1 MNFLCDVL
9 ACVIMKINPAPPA
22 SSRTEGFRLAHRLYT
37 FALLVLFLNGCGTV
51 RSDFSPSIEFSRVPR
66 SGEGG
71 TESQAFIEGRV
82 DGAHAGQQIV
92 LFAKSGAGVWWV
104 QPFAAQPFTAIRS
117 DLQWRNSTH
126 LGMEYA
132 ALLVEPGYRPP
143 ETTQN
148 LPQKGGPVIAVATAK
163 GEASQRP
170 ASRTLNFSGYEWEIR
185 GVPSNRGGATNT
197 YDPANAWTDTNGWLH
212 LRIARG
218 LGEWTCAEVTL
229 TRSLGYGSYLFDV
242 RDVSQLDPSA
252 VLGMFTWDDSL
263 VEANHREM
271 DTEIS
276 RWGDPDGKNAQY
288 VVQPYYVPANVVR
301 FSAPAGRLTYS
312 FRWAPG
318 RVSFKTVRQPDGKTV
333 RQPDGRSGQAIAEH
347 TFTSGVPLPGGEA
360 VHLNLYAFADRKRP
374 LQREVEVVIEK
385 FNYLP

>member
-1 MNFLCDVL
+1 
-9 ACVIMKINPAPPA
+9 
-22 SSRTEGFRLAHRLYT
+22 LAHRLYSLDASWKAAAL
-37 FALLVLFLNGCGTV
+37 ALLVVLLHACGSA

-66 SGEGG
+66 SGAGG

-82 DGAHAGQQIV
+82 DGARAGEQIV
-92 LFAKSGAGVWWV
+92 LFAKTSAGVWWV

-117 DLQWRNSTH
+117 DQQWRNSTH

-132 ALLVEPGYRPP
+132 ALLVEPGYQPP
-143 ETTQN
+143 ETTEH
-148 LPQKGGPVIAVATAK
+148 LPLKGGPVIAVATAK

-218 LGEWTCAEVTL
+218 LGEWTCAEITL
-229 TRSLGYGSYLFDV
+229 TRSLGYGSYVFDV
-242 RDVSQLDPSA
+242 QDVSQLDPSA

-263 VEANHREM
+263 LDANHREM

-312 FRWAPG
+312 FLWEPG
-318 RVSFKTVRQPDGKTV
+318 RVSFKTVHRPNG
-333 RQPDGRSGQAIAEH
+333 GSGQAISEH
-347 TFTSGVPLPGGEA
+347 AFTSGVPLPGGEA
-360 VHLNLYAFADRKRP
+360 VHLNLYAFADKKRP
-374 LQREVEVVIEK
+374 LEHEVEVVIEK
-385 FNYLP
+385 FDYLP